1 MSTDRIKPSAPPTR
15 QVQLH
20 YHEEVIREAHAAQR
34 TPERGLYEAVA
45 SQGEGG
51 TQISEVLRLH
61 GLRQGR
67 YFGLKDRSASCYEGD
82 DGERQEVVTLTEDDA
97 ELADALREELAA

>member
-1 MSTDRIKPSAPPTR
+1 MRPTTR
-15 QVQLH
+15 QVQ
-20 YHEEVIREAHAAQR
+20 YCSD
-34 TPERGLYEAVA
+34 PRGLRTAKTPRQKGFTRAVA

-51 TQISEVLRLH
+51 TQNLRVLRLH

-67 YFGLKDRSASCYEGD
+67 YFGLKRDRSASCYEGD